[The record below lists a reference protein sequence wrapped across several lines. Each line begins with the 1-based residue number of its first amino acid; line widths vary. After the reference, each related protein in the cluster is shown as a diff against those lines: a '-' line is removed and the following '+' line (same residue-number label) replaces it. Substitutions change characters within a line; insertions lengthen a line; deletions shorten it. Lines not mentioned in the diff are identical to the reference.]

1 MLDTVAHYHFMQFQG
16 KLVYWIC
23 ENGKKN
29 HFGPDFD
36 PFWLKFGPKKKILV
50 GFISTKYYTLLQAII
65 VCNFKEN

>member
-36 PFWLKFGPKKKILV
+36 PFWLKFGPKK
-50 GFISTKYYTLLQAII
+50 
-65 VCNFKEN
+65 NFL